1 MSANKNIILN
11 KKIVPDNW
19 QLVCKDE
26 ALPGV
31 LETAGDLI
39 VPLAFW
45 IKEHA
50 ALAQRAGKT
59 GVWLNGADDPAQLQ
73 LPVAMGVAA
82 GGAGG
87 AAGNAAGGAVNS
99 LPLIAVEFAQFVDGR
114 GYSIGRLLRE
124 RHGFTG
130 ELRAIGDVLRD
141 QLLALTRCG
150 FNSFVLKEGKS
161 LVDALQAFDEF
172 SGAYQNT
179 VDQPVPYYRRRLT
192 TVAA

>member
-11 KKIVPDNW
+11 KKIVADNW
-19 QLVCKDE
+19 QLVGE
-26 ALPGV
+26 NEVLPAL
-31 LETAGDLI
+31 LETTDNLI

-45 IKEHA
+45 VKEHS
-50 ALAQRAGKT
+50 ALARRAGKT

-87 AAGNAAGGAVNS
+87 GAAGVAVS
-99 LPLIAVEFAQFVDGR
+99 SPPLIAVEFAQFVDGR

-192 TVAA
+192 AVAA

>member
-11 KKIVPDNW
+11 KKIVADNW
-19 QLVCKDE
+19 QLVGE
-26 ALPGV
+26 NEVLPAL
-31 LETAGDLI
+31 LETTDNLI

-73 LPVAMGVAA
+73 LPVARGV
-82 GGAGG
+82 GAGG

-179 VDQPVPYYRRRLT
+179 VDHPAPYYRRRLT
-192 TVAA
+192 AVAA

>member
-1 MSANKNIILN
+1 MSANKNIIFN
-11 KKIVPDNW
+11 KKIVADTW
-19 QLVCKDE
+19 RLVREEE

-39 VPLAFW
+39 VPLAYW
-45 IKEHA
+45 VKEHA
-50 ALAQRAGKT
+50 TLAQRAGKT
-59 GVWLNGADDPAQLQ
+59 GVWLKGADDPAQLQ
-73 LPVAMGVAA
+73 LPVVAMG
-82 GGAGG
+82 G
-87 AAGNAAGGAVNS
+87 AAGGAVSS
-99 LPLIAVEFAQFVDGR
+99 LPLVAVEFAQFVDGR

-150 FNSFVLKEGKS
+150 FNSFALKEGKS
-161 LVDALQAFDEF
+161 LEDALQAFDEF

-192 TVAA
+192 AVAA

>member
-11 KKIVPDNW
+11 KKIVADNW
-19 QLVCKDE
+19 QLVGE
-26 ALPGV
+26 NEVLPAL
-31 LETAGDLI
+31 LETTDNLI
-39 VPLAFW
+39 VPLAIW

-59 GVWLNGADDPAQLQ
+59 GVWLNGAYDPAQLQ

-87 AAGNAAGGAVNS
+87 AAGGAVS
-99 LPLIAVEFAQFVDGR
+99 SPPLIAVEFAQFVDGR

-150 FNSFVLKEGKS
+150 FNSFALKDGKS
-161 LVDALQAFDEF
+161 LEDALQAFDEF

-179 VDQPVPYYRRRLT
+179 VDQPVPYYRRRLV
-192 TVAA
+192 TVAAVAA

>member
-11 KKIVPDNW
+11 KKIVADNW
-19 QLVCKDE
+19 QQVGENEVLP
-26 ALPGV
+26 AL
-31 LETAGDLI
+31 LETTDNLI

-59 GVWLNGADDPAQLQ
+59 GVWLNGADDPAQLH

-192 TVAA
+192 AVAA

>member
-1 MSANKNIILN
+1 MSANKNIIFY
-11 KKIVPDNW
+11 KKIVADTW
-19 QLVCKDE
+19 RLVREEE

-45 IKEHA
+45 VKEHA

-59 GVWLNGADDPAQLQ
+59 GVWLKGADDPAQLQ
-73 LPVAMGVAA
+73 LPVVAMGVAA

-87 AAGNAAGGAVNS
+87 AAGGVVSS
-99 LPLIAVEFAQFVDGR
+99 LPLVAVEFAQFVDGR

-141 QLLALTRCG
+141 QLLAMTRCG
-150 FNSFVLKEGKS
+150 FNSFALKEGKS
-161 LVDALQAFDEF
+161 LEDALQAFDEF

-179 VDQPVPYYRRRLT
+179 VDQPVPYYRRRLAA
-192 TVAA
+192 VAA

>member
-1 MSANKNIILN
+1 MSANKNIIFN
-11 KKIVPDNW
+11 KKIVADTW
-19 QLVCKDE
+19 RLVREEE

-45 IKEHA
+45 VKEYA

-59 GVWLNGADDPAQLQ
+59 GVWLKGGDDPAQLQ
-73 LPVAMGVAA
+73 LPVVAMGVAT

-87 AAGNAAGGAVNS
+87 AAGGAVSS
-99 LPLIAVEFAQFVDGR
+99 LPLVAVEFAQFVDGR

-150 FNSFVLKEGKS
+150 FNSFALKDGKS
-161 LVDALQAFDEF
+161 LEDALQAFDEF

-179 VDQPVPYYRRRLT
+179 VDQPVPYYRRRLAA
-192 TVAA
+192 VAA

>member
-11 KKIVPDNW
+11 KKIVADNW
-19 QLVCKDE
+19 QLVGE
-26 ALPGV
+26 NEVLPAL
-31 LETAGDLI
+31 LETTDNLI

-87 AAGNAAGGAVNS
+87 AAGGAVS
-99 LPLIAVEFAQFVDGR
+99 SPPLIAVEFAQFVDGR

-150 FNSFVLKEGKS
+150 FNSFALKDGKS
-161 LVDALQAFDEF
+161 LEDALQAFDEF

-179 VDQPVPYYRRRLT
+179 VDQPVPYYRRRLA

>member
-11 KKIVPDNW
+11 KKIVADNW
-19 QLVCKDE
+19 QLVGE
-26 ALPGV
+26 NEVLPAL
-31 LETAGDLI
+31 LETTDNLI
-39 VPLAFW
+39 VPLAIW

-87 AAGNAAGGAVNS
+87 AAGGAVS
-99 LPLIAVEFAQFVDGR
+99 SPPLIAVEFAQFVDGR

-150 FNSFVLKEGKS
+150 FNSFALKDGKS
-161 LVDALQAFDEF
+161 LEDALQAFDEF

-179 VDQPVPYYRRRLT
+179 VDQPVPYYRRRLV
-192 TVAA
+192 TVAAVAA